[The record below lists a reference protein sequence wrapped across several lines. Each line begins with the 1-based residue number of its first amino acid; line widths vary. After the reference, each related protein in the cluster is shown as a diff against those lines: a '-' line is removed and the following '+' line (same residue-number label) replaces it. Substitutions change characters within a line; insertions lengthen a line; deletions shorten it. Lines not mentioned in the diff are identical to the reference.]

1 MAYAS
6 DERELSREELQAK
19 LQRLAREISSDLA
32 ALESVQSKELLSD
45 FVSQLFL
52 SAADQR
58 RREGRRQK
66 QAEGIAKGGAE
77 GTFSSSRPL
86 TWKEAAV
93 FLGRT
98 AEALGLK
105 PDPAA
110 KRMGPVPAALGG
122 SQDAV
127 TQAWD
132 LGLLPA
138 DADFTGGLTRS
149 QGEKLA
155 EALKALTA

>member
-52 SAADQR
+52 SAADQS

-66 QAEGIAKGGAE
+66 QAEGIAAAKAKGVR
-77 GTFSSSRPL
+77 F
-86 TWKEAAV
+86 
-93 FLGRT
+93 GRT
-98 AEALGLK
+98 AK
-105 PDPAA
+105 PLPENFDQLHRAW
-110 KRMGPVPAALGG
+110 RSGEMTL
-122 SQDAV
+122 SQA
-127 TQAWD
+127 
-132 LGLLPA
+132 
-138 DADFTGGLTRS
+138 
-149 QGEKLA
+149 A
-155 EALKALTA
+155 EACGLVRGTFYNIAVRREQTGDRAG

>member
-52 SAADQR
+52 SAADQS

-66 QAEGIAKGGAE
+66 QAEGIAKAKAKGVRFGPAA
-77 GTFSSSRPL
+77 RPL
-86 TWKEAAV
+86 PESFSECYRAWQDGTMTVVEAAAV
-93 FLGRT
+93 CGISRNAFYRG
-98 AEALGLK
+98 
-105 PDPAA
+105 AA
-110 KRMGPVPAALGG
+110 RMKENE
-122 SQDAV
+122 D
-127 TQAWD
+127 
-132 LGLLPA
+132 
-138 DADFTGGLTRS
+138 R
-149 QGEKLA
+149 LA
-155 EALKALTA
+155 

>member
-52 SAADQR
+52 STADQS

-66 QAEGIAKGGAE
+66 QAEGIAAAKAKGVR
-77 GTFSSSRPL
+77 F
-86 TWKEAAV
+86 
-93 FLGRT
+93 GRT
-98 AEALGLK
+98 AK
-105 PDPAA
+105 PLPENFDQLHRAW
-110 KRMGPVPAALGG
+110 RSGEMTL
-122 SQDAV
+122 SQA
-127 TQAWD
+127 
-132 LGLLPA
+132 
-138 DADFTGGLTRS
+138 
-149 QGEKLA
+149 A
-155 EALKALTA
+155 EACGLVRGTFYNIAVRREQTGDRAG